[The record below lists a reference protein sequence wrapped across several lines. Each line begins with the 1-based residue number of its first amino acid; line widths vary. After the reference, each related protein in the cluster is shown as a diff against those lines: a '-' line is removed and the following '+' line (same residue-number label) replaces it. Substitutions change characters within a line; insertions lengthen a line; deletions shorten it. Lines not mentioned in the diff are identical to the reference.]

1 MERIRTRPIATIEPE
16 EWFTED
22 IMWQVTRFKTFQE
35 FLRKSK
41 TRARTVKDLDNLADS
56 KSFNAFVAENSQ
68 FPNWQALRDYAKH
81 KFFGYI

>member
-1 MERIRTRPIATIEPE
+1 MERIRTRPIDTIEPE

-22 IMWQVTRFKTFQE
+22 IMWQVTR
-35 FLRKSK
+35 
-41 TRARTVKDLDNLADS
+41 
-56 KSFNAFVAENSQ
+56 FNAFVAENSQ